1 MGERAKCLAPAAL
14 LTVLDAVVV
23 INYGGMVWKVSSAMI
38 WSKLLVLLLATIWAT
53 TLLPVWS
60 NACSHLR
67 QKIDRHPVVES
78 ISVQGRQAQ
87 FAGEIDV

>member
-23 INYGGMVWKVSSAMI
+23 INYGGMVWKVSSTMI
-38 WSKLLVLLLATIWAT
+38 WSKLLLLLVATVWAT
-53 TLLPVWS
+53 TLLHVWCI
-60 NACSHLR
+60 AYSHLR
-67 QKIDRHPVVES
+67 YKIHGHSVVES
-78 ISVQGRQAQ
+78 IPVQGRQAQ

>member
-1 MGERAKCLAPAAL
+1 MGERAKCLPHAAL

-23 INYGGMVWKVSSAMI
+23 INCGGMVWEVMPAMI
-38 WSKLLVLLLATIWAT
+38 WSKLLLLLLAIIWAT
-53 TLLPVWS
+53 TLLHVWR

-67 QKIDRHPVVES
+67 QKIDGHPVVES
-78 ISVQGRQAQ
+78 IPVQGREAQ

>member
-14 LTVLDAVVV
+14 LTVLDAIVV
-23 INYGGMVWKVSSAMI
+23 ISYGGMVWKIMSAMI
-38 WSKLLVLLLATIWAT
+38 WSKLLLLLVATVWAT
-53 TLLPVWS
+53 TLLHVWW

-67 QKIDRHPVVES
+67 QKIDGHPVVES
-78 ISVQGRQAQ
+78 IPVQGRHAQ